1 MLKGFEAFDVHV
13 VNRVS
18 KVIFGMIEKCNK
30 VVANKVAIFKTRS
43 GSIVGQLRNGEE
55 KILEPP
61 YFSVFF
67 ILKIL
72 ASIQVPPPALATNLR
87 SKLMTI
93 AKFCEAGFCVV

>member
-18 KVIFGMIEKCNK
+18 KVIFGMIEICNK

-55 KILEPP
+55 KSLNLLIL
-61 YFSVFF
+61 
-67 ILKIL
+67 
-72 ASIQVPPPALATNLR
+72 Q
-87 SKLMTI
+87 
-93 AKFCEAGFCVV
+93 GFLICDINCLLV